1 MQTLKT
7 KFVRMWYIHVYKMKL
22 FTLLVTVLTIT
33 DDVMAQTAADAK
45 ALRKKLFVTDQYDK
59 KVRSMNDQSEPT
71 GT

>member
-1 MQTLKT
+1 
-7 KFVRMWYIHVYKMKL
+7 MKL

-71 GT
+71 GTYV